1 MGLAALLQLFN
12 AAAPTIGSLIL
23 LIRHKDGTLSA
34 TAILD
39 ETDAQFAA
47 NQKQI
52 TDWLAQ
58 HPGAPVAGTP
68 AG

>member
-1 MGLAALLQLFN
+1 MGFAQLLQLFTL
-12 AAAPTIGSLIL
+12 AEPAIGSLIV

-39 ETDAQFAA
+39 EADTQFAA

-52 TDWLAQ
+52 GDWLSA
-58 HPGAPVAGTP
+58 HPVKTA
-68 AG
+68 